1 MMKGI
6 DISKWQGSI
15 DFSKVARNVEFAILR
30 EGYRKAID
38 ERFLEYV
45 AGCKSTVFRFGVFII
60 FATPHQPKGQK
71 KRRFPA
77 LQISRR
83 RGLTKILLCSL
94 ILSTTQ

>member
-45 AGCKSTVFRFGVFII
+45 TGCKKYGIPIRGVYHFCY
-60 FATPHQPKGQK
+60 ATSAEGG
-71 KRRFPA
+71 KRRGGFLPCKYPEG
-77 LQISRR
+77 R
-83 RGLTKILLCSL
+83 TWKKYCCIL
-94 ILSTTQ
+94 

>member
-45 AGCKSTVFRFGVFII
+45 AGCKKYGIPIRGVYHFCY
-60 FATPHQPKGQK
+60 ATSAEGAKEEAASCLANIQK
-71 KRRFPA
+71 V
-77 LQISRR
+77 
-83 RGLTKILLCSL
+83 GLEKILLYSL